1 VAEAAP
7 APAPAPRRLQWGA
20 EALWQALAPLLP
32 GLSVEVVARTDS
44 TNTRL
49 LERARGAVRHD
60 DFVVSRP
67 ASLGERRAGDG
78 TAAAGGGA
86 HGRRL
91 GDTEPC
97 LLVAEHQTRGRGR
110 LGRDWQAV
118 PGEALTFSLSLPLPP
133 SLPQGAGDLSG
144 LSLAVG
150 VALADALEALDA
162 LPRAPGEAGAAAPA
176 PRIGLKWPNDLWLI
190 DTPGR
195 GRKLG
200 GILVETVSV
209 GAQRMVVVGVGLNVT
224 PLAVAD
230 AAALTHGHACVREF
244 WPEAQAP
251 AVLHRV
257 ALPLVRALLDFQ
269 RDGFA
274 GCAAAWARRDLLRGL
289 PVASLDGTGRVSAQ
303 GVADGVDDRGAL
315 QLRCTRADGST
326 ELLRLVSGEVS
337 VRLRET
343 ADPTPAPSAA
353 ADTPPPAAAP

>member
-1 VAEAAP
+1 MADAAP
-7 APAPAPRRLQWGA
+7 AAAPAPRRLQWGA

-67 ASLGERRAGDG
+67 VSLGERRAGDSA
-78 TAAAGGGA
+78 AAAGGGA

-118 PGEALTFSLSLPLPP
+118 PGEALTFSLSLPLPL
-133 SLPQGAGDLSG
+133 SLPRAAGDLSG

-150 VALADALEALDA
+150 VALADALDA
-162 LPRAPGEAGAAAPA
+162 LPAAPAAAGAVAPA
-176 PRIGLKWPNDLWLI
+176 PRIGLKWPNDLWLL
-190 DTPGR
+190 DAPGR

-289 PVASLDGTGRVSAQ
+289 PVSSIDGIGRVAAQ
-303 GVADGVDDRGAL
+303 GVAEGVDERGAL

-326 ELLRLVSGEVS
+326 DLLALVSGEVS
-337 VRLRET
+337 VRLRDG
-343 ADPTPAPSAA
+343 ADPPPA
-353 ADTPPPAAAP
+353 ADGADTPPPPAAAP